1 MENKKKKNESHRI
14 KLEQKTIN
22 KMIHIYCRG
31 VHKSSGK
38 LCRECIRLKEYTSE
52 RLHNCPFQENKPVCS
67 ECTIHCYKSDM
78 REKVRE
84 VMRYS
89 GPRMVYRHPYLA
101 FLHLFYEKKSKSNK
115 EV

>member
-1 MENKKKKNESHRI
+1 MENKKEKTESRRI

-22 KMIHIYCRG
+22 KMINIYCRR

-38 LCRECIRLKEYTSE
+38 LCEECNRLNEYALE
-52 RLHNCPFQENKPVCS
+52 RLHYCPFQEDKPVCS

-89 GPRMVYRHPYLA
+89 GPRMIYKHPYLA
-101 FLHLFYEKKSKSNK
+101 IMHLIFERKSKFIK
-115 EV
+115 EN